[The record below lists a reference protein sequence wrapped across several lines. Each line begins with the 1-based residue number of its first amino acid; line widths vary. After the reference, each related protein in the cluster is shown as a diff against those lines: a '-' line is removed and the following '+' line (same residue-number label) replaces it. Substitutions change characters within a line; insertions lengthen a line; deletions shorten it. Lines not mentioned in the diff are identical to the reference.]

1 MTDLEAIQQY
11 EKMLSIQ
18 EALMGAEGDV
28 NVEETTGVSCLSA
41 CMHTNIATYV
51 CNHIMYCG
59 HNMYIP
65 TYIATL
71 MIRYYLHILANKQ
84 LCMYVIVRLIV

>member
-1 MTDLEAIQQY
+1 MYIP
-11 EKMLSIQ
+11 
-18 EALMGAEGDV
+18 
-28 NVEETTGVSCLSA
+28 
-41 CMHTNIATYV
+41 TYV
-51 CNHIMYCG
+51 CNHIMYCGHNMYIPTHVCKHIMDCG

>member
-1 MTDLEAIQQY
+1 MYVSMTDLEAIQPY
-11 EKMLSIQ
+11 KKMLSIQ

-51 CNHIMYCG
+51 CNHIMYCS
-59 HNMYIP
+59 HKYVH
-65 TYIATL
+65 TYIHSYTDDTL
-71 MIRYYLHILANKQ
+71 LSTHTS
-84 LCMYVIVRLIV
+84 